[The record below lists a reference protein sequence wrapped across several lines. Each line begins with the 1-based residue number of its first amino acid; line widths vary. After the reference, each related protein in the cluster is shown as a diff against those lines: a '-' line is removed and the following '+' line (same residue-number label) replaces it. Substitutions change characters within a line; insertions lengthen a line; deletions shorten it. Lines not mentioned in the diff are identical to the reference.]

1 MLRIKQNKVKSKF
14 STIPNA
20 LITDESLSSKE
31 RMIVVYL
38 FSRPEDWIVRRSDIK
53 KVIGIKDNTT
63 YANYWTNIYN
73 SGWVEKSNIKDS
85 KGQFNGYNITL
96 NSERIA
102 MNIRKYREKPD
113 NGKNPTS
120 GKTRQ
125 REKPDVG
132 KNPTLTNTDLLTNKE
147 QLKKGKQKT
156 IFETIE
162 ADTQQRKKDW
172 AAKKERESK
181 LAKPTNKFIES
192 LLKLPVIENSDSRF
206 EMLDIYKKWV
216 TSKKGISQMN
226 SLAGV
231 EMTEYQRLQT
241 IAEFVMNANYFLVRE
256 GRVNKLGGW
265 IRVILNKKE
274 KDNGS
279 QKNNR
284 LGISANSVKWVVEQL
299 KADRA
304 GQA

>member
-120 GKTRQ
+120 GKTRHLLILICLLIRNSLKKASKKQ
-125 REKPDVG
+125 FLRQLKPIRSKEKKIG
-132 KNPTLTNTDLLTNKE
+132 LQKKKENPSLRNLLT
-147 QLKKGKQKT
+147 
-156 IFETIE
+156 
-162 ADTQQRKKDW
+162 
-172 AAKKERESK
+172 
-181 LAKPTNKFIES
+181 S
-192 LLKLPVIENSDSRF
+192 LLKA
-206 EMLDIYKKWV
+206 Y
-216 TSKKGISQMN
+216 
-226 SLAGV
+226 
-231 EMTEYQRLQT
+231 
-241 IAEFVMNANYFLVRE
+241 
-256 GRVNKLGGW
+256 
-265 IRVILNKKE
+265 
-274 KDNGS
+274 
-279 QKNNR
+279 
-284 LGISANSVKWVVEQL
+284 
-299 KADRA
+299 
-304 GQA
+304 